1 MRPNFPGRD
10 SKDGKVD
17 RRALPELDSL
27 RPELESVFVLPR
39 DPVEKELAQLWSEV
53 LGIEW
58 EDEESPIGV
67 NDNFFELGGHSLLA
81 TQIISRIREAYQIE
95 VPVRRVFEKP
105 TIAGL
110 AEIITEGLVEQEEAS
125 ELDELLAELEG
136 LSEEDVRAL
145 LDGDTP

>member
-1 MRPNFPGRD
+1 MVLDQLPLTP
-10 SKDGKVD
+10 SGKVD
-17 RRALPELDSL
+17 RRALPEPDSL
-27 RPELESVFVLPR
+27 RPELASVFVLPR
-39 DPVEKELAQLWSEV
+39 DPVEKELAKLWSEV

-110 AEIITEGLVEQEEAS
+110 AEIITEGLIAQEEAN
-125 ELDELLAELEG
+125 ELDELLVELEG

-145 LDGDTP
+145 LDGDIP